1 MTAASIALIIVG
13 LFFLLVAALG
23 MVRLPDVYTRSH
35 AVALT
40 DSLGALFLLSG
51 LALYQGLSTNLVRI
65 LVVLAILYL
74 LNPVISHAT
83 VRAALHAGVKPWG
96 EDRR

>member
-1 MTAASIALIIVG
+1 MTMVSIVFMVIG
-13 LFFLLVAALG
+13 LFFLIVAAIG
-23 MVRLPDVYTRSH
+23 MVRFPDVFTRSH

-40 DSLGALFLLSG
+40 DSLGAFFLLTG
-51 LALYQGLSTNLVRI
+51 LALNQGFTVNLIRI
-65 LVVLAILYL
+65 LVVLALLYV

-83 VRAALHAGVKPWG
+83 VRAALRSGVKPWG

>member
-1 MTAASIALIIVG
+1 VTVISVG
-13 LFFLLVAALG
+13 LIVIGMFFLVVAAVG

-40 DSLGALFLLSG
+40 DSLGAFFLLAG
-51 LALYQGLSTNLVRI
+51 LALNQGFNVNLIRI

-74 LNPVISHAT
+74 LNPVISHAV
-83 VRAALHAGVKPWG
+83 VRAALRSGVKPWG

>member
-1 MTAASIALIIVG
+1 MTAVSIGLIVVG

-35 AVALT
+35 AVGIT
-40 DSLGALFLLSG
+40 DSLGAFFLLTG
-51 LALYQGLSTNLVRI
+51 LALNQGLSTNLLRI
-65 LVVLAILYL
+65 LVVLAILIL

-83 VRAALHAGVKPWG
+83 IRAALRSGVKPWG

>member
-1 MTAASIALIIVG
+1 MPVIVTLMIVVG
-13 LFFLLVAALG
+13 LFFLVVAAVG

-40 DSLGALFLLSG
+40 DAIGAFFLLTG
-51 LALYQGLSTNLVRI
+51 LAIYHGFTTDTLRI
-65 LVVLAILYL
+65 LVVLALLYL
-74 LNPVISHAT
+74 VNPVISHAT
-83 VRAALHAGVKPWG
+83 VRAALRSGQKPVA

>member
-1 MTAASIALIIVG
+1 MTAVSIGLIVVG

-35 AVALT
+35 AVGMT
-40 DSLGALFLLSG
+40 DSLGAFFLLTG
-51 LALYQGLSTNLVRI
+51 LAANQSDFTNMLRI

-74 LNPVISHAT
+74 LNPVIGHAT
-83 VRAALHAGVKPWG
+83 VRAALRSGVKPWG

>member
-1 MTAASIALIIVG
+1 MTAVSIALIIVG

-40 DSLGALFLLSG
+40 DSLGAFFLLAG
-51 LALYQGLSTNLVRI
+51 LALNQGFSTNLLRI

-83 VRAALHAGVKPWG
+83 VRAALRAGVKTWG

>member
-1 MTAASIALIIVG
+1 MTAVSIALIIVG

-40 DSLGALFLLSG
+40 DSLGAFFLMSG
-51 LALYQGLSTNLVRI
+51 LALYQGFSTNLIRI

-83 VRAALHAGVKPWG
+83 VRAALRAGVKTWG

>member
-1 MTAASIALIIVG
+1 MTAVSVVLIVVG
-13 LFFLLVAALG
+13 LFFLIVAAVG
-23 MVRLPDVYTRSH
+23 MVRFPDVYTRSH

-40 DSLGALFLLSG
+40 DSLGAFFLLTG
-51 LALYQGLSTNLVRI
+51 LALYQGFTVNLIRI
-65 LVVLAILYL
+65 LVVLGLLYL

-83 VRAALHAGVKPWG
+83 VRAALRSGVKPWG